1 MKKRITLRDL
11 KKMYGEEKYY
21 NTPNDFGKE
30 GEDHINIS
38 IQSETRIGKVC
49 DPAYLKVINYPYVG
63 KFNSVSSLWYW
74 VRSENLDDNIRNLTG
89 AKLKAYADQANLH
102 TNYVPNFKAIIAY
115 ATWLKIRSYP
125 DVIKAIKNLD
135 DDIKLLSYHVVKSS
149 GLRVRTRYADLMISI
164 CDELFKAIKEDREPD
179 FSKFVTD
186 PDKAGLCFME
196 GVLDKILTE
205 EKIEELKAQEKE
217 RLEHRNKKFE
227 DQEEDYE
234 EVSEEEASSEEETS
248 EETQSVTA

>member
-179 FSKFVTD
+179 FNKFVTD

-217 RLEHRNKKFE
+217 RLEHRNKN
-227 DQEEDYE
+227 QEEDYE
-234 EVSEEEASSEEETS
+234 EISDEENS
-248 EETQSVTA
+248 EETQQESVTA